1 MAALFVQSFWYNG
14 EKEKKMLIIIGK
26 SGSGK
31 TSVVDE
37 LVNNYGYTKEVT
49 DTTRPKRPGEVEGV
63 DYNFLSQEKFDENK
77 EAGLYAE
84 DVVYNASFGQVSYG
98 SRKDSYVNTEKSV
111 IILNPYG
118 LKQVIQSLGRENV
131 QAIYLRLE
139 DELILSRLAKRGDNP
154 VEVSRRL
161 ETDRFDFSDIEKDCQ
176 VVIDVKE
183 EDSIEFIAKNIM
195 KQLKGGAI

>member
-1 MAALFVQSFWYNG
+1 MI
-14 EKEKKMLIIIGK
+14 IIIGK

-63 DYNFLSQEKFDENK
+63 DYNFLSQEKFDRNK

-84 DVVYNASFGQVSYG
+84 DVVYNASFDQVSYG

-195 KQLKGGAI
+195 KQLKGGAV